1 MFLPFL
7 FAGVV
12 AVNALE
18 CFAYVS
24 GWFPKAAVTDTESQP
39 SIPDGSNWHWHKLR
53 SVTKQIY
60 EHGLYNSLS
69 QQSSDKKSVQSD
81 SNSNSKRKATI
92 GGRALSL
99 LWQFSPDLVVICA
112 GVQLAN
118 TFNGLRNSDSTNQ
131 ITVQLFSLPLTFLV
145 LIIIG
150 IMQYGNARLNIS
162 RFVFANP
169 VMGLLGYC
177 SFGIYLFQRIIIDWY
192 MPEYVF
198 GTPYSFPSSPLWQR
212 FVIVL
217 GVILFSWLVQRF
229 VVDTLSVFLYKRMMK
244 S

>member
-1 MFLPFL
+1 MFS
-7 FAGVV
+7 GVV
-12 AVNALE
+12 AANALE
-18 CFAYVS
+18 CFAYVYN
-24 GWFPKAAVTDTESQP
+24 WFPKP
-39 SIPDGSNWHWHKLR
+39 SITEAESDPNIPEGSNWHWHKLR
-53 SVTKQIY
+53 SIAINIY
-60 EHGLYNSLS
+60 EHGLLKRSE
-69 QQSSDKKSVQSD
+69 SSISD
-81 SNSNSKRKATI
+81 AKMKTAATT
-92 GGRALSL
+92 GGQASL
-99 LWQFSPDLVVICA
+99 LWQFFPDLVVICA

-118 TFNGLRNSDSTNQ
+118 TFDGLRNSDSANQ
-131 ITVQLFSLPLTFLV
+131 TTVQLFSLPLTFLV

-192 MPEYVF
+192 MPEYIF
-198 GTPYSFPSSPLWQR
+198 GNPYSFPGSPLWQR

-217 GVILFSWLVQRF
+217 GVILFSWLVQF
-229 VVDTLSVFLYKRMMK
+229 YVVDTLSVFLYKRMMK